1 MAGEFWFQL
10 FSCVAE
16 QEQEQRRRPRIDRSM
31 IGQPM
36 DFRHTGHVGSSD
48 LGSIGSLQTQ
58 MRGKGG
64 ESINIQVPHILN
76 ARSIHDIQRHS
87 IKAWLPTM
95 YPSHTI
101 MAWRE
106 LLLQSITPAT
116 PSRHDSNYSVKGWL
130 QPLLSR
136 HDSSHTI
143 KARLQLPR
151 QGMTPA
157 TLPRHDS
164 SHNIKAR
171 LQLLRQGM
179 TPATLSKHDPNYSV
193 KGWLQPLY
201 QGMTP
206 STLSALFQPLEL
218 YQGELQSLHKGMTRP
233 ITPGKHYLT
242 TPSRYYSKTL
252 YNRP

>member
-95 YPSHTI
+95 Y
-101 MAWRE
+101 
-106 LLLQSITPAT
+106 
-116 PSRHDSNYSVKGWL
+116 
-130 QPLLSR
+130 
-136 HDSSHTI
+136 SSHTI
-143 KARLQLPR
+143 KARPQLF
-151 QGMTPA
+151 
-157 TLPRHDS
+157 
-164 SHNIKAR
+164 
-171 LQLLRQGM
+171 RQGM
-179 TPATLSKHDPNYSV
+179 TPATLSRHDSKYS
-193 KGWLQPLY
+193 Y
-201 QGMTP
+201 QHYSSHSIKAG
-206 STLSALFQPLEL
+206 
-218 YQGELQSLHKGMTRP
+218 LQSLHKGMTRP
-233 ITPGKHYLT
+233 ITPAKHYLT
-242 TPSRYYSKTL
+242 TPSRYYSKALFIGLSQAITSRHSSKSPSRHDL
-252 YNRP
+252 YPSFKQLLYLLETNQPVQKKWIYWSSNHSIKFKSFKRWYFL

>member
-101 MAWRE
+101 MAWCE

-116 PSRHDSNYSVKGWL
+116 PSKHDSN
-130 QPLLSR
+130 
-136 HDSSHTI
+136 
-143 KARLQLPR
+143 
-151 QGMTPA
+151 
-157 TLPRHDS
+157 
-164 SHNIKAR
+164 N
-171 LQLLRQGM
+171 
-179 TPATLSKHDPNYSV
+179 SV

-201 QGMTP
+201 QSTTP
-206 STLSALFQPLEL
+206 ATLSRHDSKYS
-218 YQGELQSLHKGMTRP
+218 YQH
-233 ITPGKHYLT
+233 
-242 TPSRYYSKTL
+242 
-252 YNRP
+252 